1 MIELLARRWWLFALR
16 GGIAILFGLLAL
28 IWPSITLVALVI
40 LWGAY
45 TLVDGATELYLA
57 ISHKAWPSADR
68 WMHGLL
74 GALGVAA
81 GLVALFWP
89 SITALVL
96 LVVIAVWAIITGVL
110 EIVAALRLRK
120 VIDNEWFLGLSG
132 LLSVVLGVILLATPG
147 SGALALVVTIGIF
160 AILWGIV
167 LVLLSLRLRKMAT
180 ATTTA
185 QPQV

>member
-45 TLVDGATELYLA
+45 SLVDGVMELYLA
-57 ISHKAWPSADR
+57 ISHKGWPRADR
-68 WMHGLL
+68 WTHGLL

-89 SITALVL
+89 GITAMVL
-96 LVVIAVWAIITGVL
+96 LVVIAVWAIIGGVL
-110 EIVAALRLRK
+110 EIVAAIRLRK
-120 VIDNEWFLGLSG
+120 AIGNEWFLGLSG
-132 LLSVVLGVILLATPG
+132 LLSVVLGVILLASPDT
-147 SGALALVVTIGIF
+147 GALALVVTIGIF
-160 AILWGIV
+160 AILWGVV
-167 LVLLSLRLRKMAT
+167 LVLLSLRLRKLAQ
-180 ATTTA
+180 ASAQA